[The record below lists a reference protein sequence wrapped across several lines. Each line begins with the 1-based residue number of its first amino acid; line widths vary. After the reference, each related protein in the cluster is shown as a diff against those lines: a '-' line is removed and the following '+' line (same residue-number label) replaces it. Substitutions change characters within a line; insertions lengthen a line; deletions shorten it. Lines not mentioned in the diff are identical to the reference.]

1 MARFFAGSRV
11 SLAALLAQ
19 HVRTPLFANA
29 YALMLNTGATAA
41 LGMVYWVLAA
51 RLYTTTDA
59 GLGAAAISAMTFLA
73 GVAQLNL
80 AAVMVRFLPRARRGA
95 ARLVAST
102 YFVITMTALLIAGF
116 FVISLDYWFSSLRF
130 LRDDP
135 WLAAWFVLATLC
147 WCIFVNQ
154 DGVLTGLRRA
164 TWVPIANIAYSL
176 AKIGLLV
183 AFASFGYLGLFASWT
198 VPVLFVLLPVNML
211 IFRRFIPQ
219 HERGSPT
226 ETTPIELRQIRG
238 YIAGDYLGSLLRL
251 GTTFLPPVLVTEII
265 GPQMNAYFFQSWII
279 AYNLQL
285 VSAATTESLTVEAV
299 WDEGNVRMD
308 SWRILKHTL
317 ALVSL
322 GAGVLLVVAPYILRI
337 FGEDYATE
345 GTTLLRL
352 LALAAIPQCVIFFAL
367 TLARVRQ
374 RIHEVVAIQA
384 WSCAFILGLG
394 LVLLRI
400 YGLNG
405 IGLAWLIGQS
415 ILALFLMLHLR
426 RLFSGDQVGT
436 Q

>member
-1 MARFFAGSRV
+1 
-11 SLAALLAQ
+11 
-19 HVRTPLFANA
+19 
-29 YALMLNTGATAA
+29 MLNTGATAV

-51 RLYTTTDA
+51 RLYTTA
-59 GLGAAAISAMTFLA
+59 HVGLGAAAISAMGFLA

-80 AAVMVRFLPRARRGA
+80 AAVMVRFLPSTRRGA

-102 YFVITMTALLIAGF
+102 YLVIAMTALLFAGF
-116 FVISLDYWFSSLRF
+116 FVFSLDYWFSSLRF

-164 TWVPIANIAYSL
+164 TWVPVENIAYGL

-183 AFASFGYLGLFASWT
+183 AFESFGYLGLFASWT
-198 VPVLFVLLPVNML
+198 VPVLFVLFPVNML

-219 HERGSPT
+219 HEQEPPAKT
-226 ETTPIELRQIRG
+226 APVELRQIRG

-251 GTTFLPPVLVTEII
+251 GMISLPPLLVTQIL

-285 VSAATTESLTVEAV
+285 VSGATMASLTVEAV
-299 WDEGNVRMD
+299 WDEGNLRGY

-322 GAGVLLVVAPYILRI
+322 GVAVLFVVAPYILRI

-352 LALAAIPQCVIFFAL
+352 LALAAIPQCVVAL
-367 TLARVRQ
+367 ALALARVRQ

-384 WSCAFILGLG
+384 VSCAFVLGLG

-415 ILALFLMLHLR
+415 ILALFLILHLR
-426 RLFSGDQVGT
+426 TLFSGDQVGA

>member
-1 MARFFAGSRV
+1 
-11 SLAALLAQ
+11 
-19 HVRTPLFANA
+19 LFANA
-29 YALMLNTGATAA
+29 YALMLNSGAMAV

-51 RLYTTTDA
+51 RLYTSADV
-59 GLGAAAISAMTFLA
+59 GLGAAAISAMAFLA

-80 AAVMVRFLPRARRGA
+80 AAVMIRFLPSARRGT

-102 YFVITMTALLIAGF
+102 YLVITITALLIAGL
-116 FVISLDYWFSSLRF
+116 FVVSLNYWFSSLRF

-135 WLAAWFVLATLC
+135 WLAAGFVLATLC
-147 WCIFVNQ
+147 WCIFGHQ

-164 TWVPIANIAYSL
+164 TLVPIANIAYSL

-219 HERGSPT
+219 HERESPS

-251 GTTFLPPVLVTEII
+251 GTTMLPPVLVTQIL
-265 GPQMNAYFFQSWII
+265 GPQMNAYFFQSWNI

-285 VSAATTESLTVEAV
+285 VSTHTTASLTVEAV
-299 WDEGNVRMD
+299 QDEANLRGY

-322 GAGVLLVVAPYILRI
+322 GVAVLLVVAPYILRI

-352 LALAAIPQCVIFFAL
+352 LALAAIPQCVVAL
-367 TLARVRQ
+367 TLALARVRQ
-374 RIHEVVAIQA
+374 RIRVVVAIQA
-384 WSCAFILGLG
+384 ASCAFVLGLG
-394 LVLLRI
+394 LVFLPI
-400 YGLNG
+400 YGLNALG
-405 IGLAWLIGQS
+405 FAWLVSQS
-415 ILALFLMLHLR
+415 ILALLLIFHLR
-426 RLFSGDQVGT
+426 KLFSGDLADPQ
-436 Q
+436 

>member
-1 MARFFAGSRV
+1 
-11 SLAALLAQ
+11 
-19 HVRTPLFANA
+19 LFANA
-29 YALMLNTGATAA
+29 YALLLNTGATAV

-51 RLYTTTDA
+51 RLYTAADA

-80 AAVMVRFLPRARRGA
+80 AAVMVRFLPSARRGA
-95 ARLVAST
+95 ARLIAST
-102 YFVITMTALLIAGF
+102 YLVITLTALLTAGF
-116 FVISLDYWFSSLRF
+116 FVVSLDYWFSSLRF

-147 WCIFVNQ
+147 WSIFVSQ

-164 TWVPIANIAYSL
+164 AWVPIANIAYSL

-183 AFASFGYLGLFASWT
+183 AFASFGHLGLFASWT

-211 IFRRFIPQ
+211 IFRRLIPQ
-219 HERGSPT
+219 HERGSST
-226 ETTPIELRQIRG
+226 GTTPFELRQIRG

-251 GTTFLPPVLVTEII
+251 ATTFLPPVLVTQIL
-265 GPQMNAYFFQSWII
+265 GPQMNAYFFLSWNV
-279 AYNLQL
+279 AYILQL
-285 VSAATTESLTVEAV
+285 VSAATTASLTVEAV
-299 WDEGNVRMD
+299 WDEGNMHGYSR
-308 SWRILKHTL
+308 RILKLTL

-322 GAGVLLVVAPYILRI
+322 GAAVLLVVAPYILRI

-345 GTTLLRL
+345 GTALLRL
-352 LALAAIPQCVIFFAL
+352 LALAAIPQCVILLAL

-374 RIHEVVAIQA
+374 RIQEVVAIQA
-384 WSCAFILGLG
+384 WSCAFVLGLG
-394 LVLLRI
+394 LILLRI

-415 ILALFLMLHLR
+415 ILALFLILHWR
-426 RLFSGDQVGT
+426 RLVSGDQVGT